1 MGDGRV
7 NGVGA
12 LGRLDGFDREQRL
25 ARLQLHGGLTPA
37 DVDEL
42 AGDTPLAFDAAD
54 QMIENAIGVLGLP
67 LGLGLHV
74 RVNGRDHA
82 VPMAV
87 EEPSVIAAASRAARL
102 VRDAGGFTADAD
114 PPVMIGQ
121 LHFVSVPDPDAA
133 AARVRVAGPMLLEA
147 ADAIHPNMVRRG
159 GGARGLEVRVLADAA
174 CGPVLAVHVL
184 VDVGDAMGANAINT
198 IVEALAPAVEELVG
212 VGSRLRIL
220 SNLADRRRARAWCR
234 IPLELLRHG
243 DLDGGEVAQ
252 RIAEACAIAAADPY
266 RATTHNKGIMNGID
280 AVALA
285 TGQDWRGI
293 EAGAHAYAARTGRY
307 EPLSRWTVEDAAL
320 LGAIELPLAVATV
333 GGNLDLNPRV
343 GVALRLLGVQSAREL
358 AQVMV
363 AVGLAQNLAA
373 LRALVTDGI
382 QRGHMALHARG
393 LVAAVGAPAALRLEV
408 TRRLIAS
415 GEVKL
420 ATARRILS
428 EIQAEAR

>member
-1 MGDGRV
+1 MGGRMSGPG
-7 NGVGA
+7 N
-12 LGRLDGFDREQRL
+12 LGRFDGLEREERL
-25 ARLQLHGGLTPA
+25 ARLQLHSGLAPA
-37 DVDEL
+37 DIDEL
-42 AGDTPLAFDAAD
+42 AGDAPLGFDAAD
-54 QMIENAIGVLGLP
+54 QMIENAVGVLGLP
-67 LGLGLHV
+67 LGVGLHV

-87 EEPSVIAAASRAARL
+87 EEPSVIAAVSRAARL
-102 VRDAGGFTADAD
+102 VREAGGFEADAD
-114 PPVMIGQ
+114 PAIMIGQ
-121 LHFVSVPDPDAA
+121 IHLVGVSDPDASA
-133 AARVRVAGPMLLEA
+133 ERVRAASETLLAA
-147 ADAIHPNMVRRG
+147 ADAIHPNMVKRG
-159 GGARGLEVRVLADAA
+159 GGARGLEVRVLRDAS

-198 IVEALAPAVEELVG
+198 MVEALAPAVEEIAG
-212 VGSRLRIL
+212 GASRLRIL
-220 SNLADRRRARAWCR
+220 SNLADRRRARARCR
-234 IPLELLRHG
+234 IPVELLRHG
-243 DLDGGEVAQ
+243 DLDGAEVAH

-266 RATTHNKGIMNGID
+266 RAATHNKGIMNGID

-293 EAGAHAYAARTGRY
+293 EAGAHAYAARGGRY
-307 EPLSRWTVEDAAL
+307 EPLSHWTAEGAAL
-320 LGAIELPLAVATV
+320 EGALELPLAVATV

-343 GVALRLLGVQSAREL
+343 GVALRLLGARSAREL

-428 EIQAEAR
+428 EIEAEAR